1 MIHCNARG
9 ALDNLHDVRK
19 AREWTMAPRTVS
31 GQMKRWTDRVVAWRP
46 CANRTPGVQ
55 RLVSGREYVM
65 RTDEEEYDEEEVVL
79 VTNAGRTLHSREIRE
94 WHAENESTPWCTQ
107 EEEVAKKS
115 GVDGIVANISWNKV
129 KYAIW
134 WLGWAAPECGSTGTG
149 SRQVPQEQIF

>member
-1 MIHCNARG
+1 MDGPSSGVAAVCQSDARSAAAGVWQGIRNAYE
-9 ALDNLHDVRK
+9 K
-19 AREWTMAPRTVS
+19 
-31 GQMKRWTDRVVAWRP
+31 
-46 CANRTPGVQ
+46 
-55 RLVSGREYVM
+55 EY
-65 RTDEEEYDEEEVVL
+65 EEEEVVL

-94 WHAENESTPWCTQ
+94 WHAENESTPWCSQ

>member
-1 MIHCNARG
+1 M
-9 ALDNLHDVRK
+9 
-19 AREWTMAPRTVS
+19 
-31 GQMKRWTDRVVAWRP
+31 AWRP

-65 RTDEEEYDEEEVVL
+65 RTDEEEYEEEEVVL

-134 WLGWAAPECGSTGTG
+134 WLGCAGLLRSVDRPAQAADKYLK
-149 SRQVPQEQIF
+149 SRYFDREMRGCNNVKLR